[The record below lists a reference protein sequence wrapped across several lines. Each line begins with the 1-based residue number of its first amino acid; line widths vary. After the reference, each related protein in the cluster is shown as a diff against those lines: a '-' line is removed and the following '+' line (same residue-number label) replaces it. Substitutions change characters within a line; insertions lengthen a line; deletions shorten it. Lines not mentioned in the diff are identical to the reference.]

1 MEMLCI
7 PIRRK
12 YSSSRNRASSIA
24 SRGKGG
30 LKRRREEVNAA
41 PEQNAD
47 LFSSQ
52 EGSVTIDTGDDLTNY
67 LKFCSTQT
75 PIAEGHGCKDIGRP
89 TIPLD
94 RFRRRY
100 FVLFKGL
107 LLYYNYKSQYEID
120 RKNDLVSLIMYKAK
134 WHRSEL
140 YFCSWMV
147 DLHSK
152 MMLSSCTA

>member
-1 MEMLCI
+1 MLCI
-7 PIRRK
+7 PIRRNSK
-12 YSSSRNRASSIA
+12 NSSSRNRASSIA
-24 SRGKGG
+24 LASTREKSS
-30 LKRRREEVNAA
+30 LKRSDHEEVDAA
-41 PEQNAD
+41 PEKNAD
-47 LFSSQ
+47 SLNSSQ
-52 EGSVTIDTGDDLTNY
+52 KGHVKIDTGDDLIDY

-120 RKNDLVSLIMYKAK
+120 RKNDLVS
-134 WHRSEL
+134 
-140 YFCSWMV
+140 
-147 DLHSK
+147 
-152 MMLSSCTA
+152 

>member
-7 PIRRK
+7 PVRRNSK

-24 SRGKGG
+24 SRSKGS
-30 LKRRREEVNAA
+30 LKRSEEVEAA

-52 EGSVTIDTGDDLTNY
+52 EGPVKIDTGDDLMNY
-67 LKFCSTQT
+67 LTFCSTQT

-89 TIPLD
+89 TIQLD

-120 RKNDLVSLIMYKAK
+120 RKNNLVS
-134 WHRSEL
+134 
-140 YFCSWMV
+140 
-147 DLHSK
+147 
-152 MMLSSCTA
+152 